1 MSGERLSNNYEKP
14 AWKVER
20 EQDLARKRKIG
31 EVAIGVAAAA
41 IVGLAL
47 MHSAKTS
54 EIMNDE
60 ERAKNVKKIE
70 VDGIAFYDG
79 VNARKEPAIDNTES
93 NQLASIGEDG
103 QVVLVDYDG
112 DAYYYDNENDDK
124 GGWYGFEAAQ
134 LSDELLEGSYIT
146 SVEANNLKSDEKY
159 GDGIIWCNE
168 GYVNVIKAGENEME
182 TIWLGADEISDAG
195 AGETS

>member
-79 VNARKEPAIDNTES
+79 VNARKEPAIDNTEP

-112 DAYYYDNENDDK
+112 DAYYYDNENDECTFTANL
-124 GGWYGFEAAQ
+124 GGMAGTIHYRITINDYYYYIEA
-134 LSDELLEGSYIT
+134 T
-146 SVEANNLKSDEKY
+146 SPFAVDVKDEKKTY
-159 GDGIIWCNE
+159 
-168 GYVNVIKAGENEME
+168 EMLRLIQMRRPLSE
-182 TIWLGADEISDAG
+182 FSR
-195 AGETS
+195 